1 MNGRTL
7 STPPRT
13 NRGQCRKC
21 PALPGDQIANGYRSR
36 RSPTVI
42 AGRRRMS
49 KRIQYTVYSIQY
61 TVYCILYT
69 VHCIYDIIYSV
80 QCTVYSTQY
89 TIHYTPYTFTGHLYS
104 TLCTG
109 HLQRTTSTGHF
120 YTIHIYRTLLQT
132 QDMST
137 HDIEIISSTHIFKG
151 QSGNAEQILTCDIE
165 QGLPCRT

>member
-1 MNGRTL
+1 MSCAARR
-7 STPPRT
+7 PDRQRVPVA
-13 NRGQCRKC
+13 
-21 PALPGDQIANGYRSR
+21 PVANGHR
-36 RSPTVI
+36 RTETYVETYTVYC
-42 AGRRRMS
+42 
-49 KRIQYTVYSIQY
+49 IQYTVYMTSY
-61 TVYCILYT
+61 TGHRIHDLVYRTSYT
-69 VHCIYDIIYSV
+69 IHCIHDIIYSV
-80 QCTVYSTQY
+80 QCTVYSTLY
-89 TIHYTPYTFTGHLYS
+89 TIYYTPYTFTGHLYS

-132 QDMST
+132 QDIST

>member
-1 MNGRTL
+1 MGGRYL
-7 STPPRT
+7 PPHELIGGSAENVLR
-13 NRGQCRKC
+13 C
-21 PALPGDQIANGYRSR
+21 PAT
-36 RSPTVI
+36 RSPTGTGR
-42 AGRRRMS
+42 AGRQLSSPDGDVCRN
-49 KRIQYTVYSIQY
+49 VYSILY
-61 TVYCILYT
+61 NVHCILYT